1 MAVLHVKTPTG
12 VEKAYDLDHI
22 VDIDPIADADI
33 QEKWDNIDPDTS
45 IFTYAPLESPTFT
58 GEPKAPTP
66 NQNDSSTKVAT
77 TAFCKELV
85 REHGGMPIGHEYFSI
100 NPNIPEGSL
109 PLFGGEYSRETYSD
123 LWAWV
128 QTQTGYC
135 KTEAEWLALSAAHNG
150 NVPFYSDGDGSTT
163 FRVPSLQCWIK
174 GANGDITEVGSY
186 LEAGLPNI
194 TGIMN
199 YGAQMRVVQQ
209 VEGAFYASEFNQ
221 YMAQQ
226 ATAHTLG
233 LNGIRLDASR
243 SNPIY
248 GNSDTVQ
255 PESIVG
261 LWLVRAY
268 GAIVDIGQIDEKQYI
283 DEKFAQSKAYTD
295 SHISVAGCIQAYA
308 GNTLPNG
315 WLLCDGS
322 AVSRT
327 DYVDLFTAIG
337 TLYGE
342 GDGSTTFNL
351 PNLTDRVIWG
361 NATSGTVKS
370 AGLPNITGDVG
381 FTTGQS
387 AGKQYNLWPGITNGA
402 FSPGSTGSYVSN
414 IAVAERATTVQN
426 AHFSAHDSN
435 SIYGNST
442 TVQPPALTMRYIIKY

>member
-1 MAVLHVKTPTG
+1 MSILNVKNPDGTS
-12 VEKAYDLDHI
+12 KAYDLEHI

-58 GEPKAPTP
+58 GEPKVPTP

-85 REHGGMPIGHEYFSI
+85 RDHGGMPIGHEYFSM

-128 QTQTGYC
+128 QTQTGYL

-163 FRVPSLQCWIK
+163 FRVPSLQCWVK

-194 TGIMN
+194 IGNFIASR
-199 YGAQMRVVQQ
+199 YGVSSGQSRGVV
-209 VEGAFYASEFNQ
+209 SD
-221 YMAQQ
+221 
-226 ATAHTLG
+226 TLLGDTYIPHGSDG
-233 LNGIRLDASR
+233 LYSMTYSLDASR
-243 SNPIY
+243 SSSIY
-248 GNSDTVQ
+248 GKSETVQ

-361 NATSGTVKS
+361 NGTSGTVKS
-370 AGLPNITGDVG
+370 AGLPNITGLIYDNYG
-381 FTTGQS
+381 GPS
-387 AGKQYNLWPGITNGA
+387 ASGSGA
-402 FSPGSTGSYVSN
+402 FLWISASTNKDLYGAGNVKFSN
-414 IAVAERATTVQN
+414 VDFDASRSN
-426 AHFSAHDSN
+426 A
-435 SIYGNST
+435 IYGNST